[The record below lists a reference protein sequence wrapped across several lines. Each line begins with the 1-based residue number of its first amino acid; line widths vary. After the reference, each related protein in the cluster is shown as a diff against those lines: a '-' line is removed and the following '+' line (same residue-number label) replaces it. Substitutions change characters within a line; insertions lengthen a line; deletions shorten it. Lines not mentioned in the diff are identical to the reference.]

1 MGNNSFIP
9 RELKIK
15 EKQIDQ
21 INERINILNR
31 IYLENNFKEIDL
43 KARIVVL
50 NNKMLEVPLNEKM
63 GLLSE
68 IKKEYNEIIQ
78 NG

>member
-1 MGNNSFIP
+1 LGNNSFS

-15 EKQIDQ
+15 EEQIEQ
-21 INERINILNR
+21 INENINILKR
-31 IYLENNFKEIDL
+31 MYLENNLKEHDL
-43 KARIVVL
+43 IARIVVL